1 MRIAVHSG
9 AARGENSR
17 HTYCDMRDGFR
28 ADLRAMLDPGQQVRF
43 DKLMA
48 QIDAHQAEYVGKL
61 KASQQAKETVTE

>member
-1 MRIAVHSG
+1 
-9 AARGENSR
+9 
-17 HTYCDMRDGFR
+17 MRDGFR

-61 KASQQAKETVTE
+61 KASQQSKETVTE